1 MFRIIIVCYIQTIY
15 KCNNDQK
22 KGATMID
29 RTLLKVNEM
38 KKSMDP
44 QQYDADD
51 SES

>member
-1 MFRIIIVCYIQTIY
+1 MQLRPE
-15 KCNNDQK
+15 
-22 KGATMID
+22 KGATMMD

-44 QQYDADD
+44 QQYDADN

>member
-1 MFRIIIVCYIQTIY
+1 MQQRPE
-15 KCNNDQK
+15 
-22 KGATMID
+22 KGATMMD

-44 QQYDADD
+44 QQYDADN